1 MSENK
6 IEHNIKLGLERLKE
20 NSRFLPKSII
30 NDDKF
35 LSAYAFTNNDYRIF
49 HNWITVIMEVKAID
63 TSRSFFIPCIL
74 RKVPER
80 IFDRRINDICYERC
94 NQFSLNDSYIEDL
107 EIVLN
112 EKYYKILAENN
123 FMKAVY
129 CENGELKIRQSYSFD
144 NNMSAAASAA
154 AAKLRPRKCNLAFY
168 PYSFDILAYTSS
180 RSAWNNELIN
190 IGIIDDESFHNIKR
204 LSKQYFTIKDV
215 ILGDFISSLTL
226 NEGYNYNDDRN
237 IQNGYQNV
245 IMKCVCNSDSLV
257 FYDNSTFHNTDSF
270 YSNRIENHNITING
284 NDYKFNKEYVITDK
298 QINNITINE
307 NDSKFNEEYVTDKQI
322 KKLDDSFYDWEYH
335 KQEIKKEENIITNDE
350 FLI

>member
-20 NSRFLPKSII
+20 NSRFQPKSII

-112 EKYYKILAENN
+112 EKYYKILVENN

-129 CENGELKIRQSYSFD
+129 CENGEVKMRQSYSFD
-144 NNMSAAASAA
+144 NNMSAAA
-154 AAKLRPRKCNLAFY
+154 AKLYPRKCNLAFY

-180 RSAWNNELIN
+180 RSAWNNELVN

-204 LSKQYFTIKDV
+204 LSKQHFTIKDV
-215 ILGDFISSLTL
+215 TLGDFISSLTL
-226 NEGYNYNDDRN
+226 NEGYNDDRK

-257 FYDNSTFHNTDSF
+257 FYYNSTIYNPDSLC
-270 YSNRIENHNITING
+270 SNKIEIENH
-284 NDYKFNKEYVITDK
+284 
-298 QINNITINE
+298 NITINE
-307 NDSKFNEEYVTDKQI
+307 NDSKFNEEYVIDNVI
-322 KKLDDSFYDWEYH
+322 KKSNDSFYDREYH
-335 KQEIKKEENIITNDE
+335 KPEIKKEENKLNIIITNDE